1 MDKKNKSVLVVGAGI
16 AGIQASLDLAEMGLD
31 VHLIEDTPTIGGRMP
46 QLDKT
51 FPTNDCSMCILSP
64 KMSECARHPNI
75 TLHTKSTLENI
86 EGDPGN
92 FTCKILEEAKF
103 VDPEKCVACGLCE
116 EKCPVKIDDEFDMGL
131 RKRKAISRYFLQS
144 IPAEYTIDKD
154 KCLYLTKGVCKIC
167 EKVCEPNAINYD
179 DKDKIIELNV
189 GAVILSTGI
198 DAFNPFG
205 FGHFGYKRYKN
216 VVTSLEFERMLSASG
231 PLGGHVV
238 RASDKK
244 EPKSIGFI
252 QCVGSRDESIDKN
265 YCSSACCM
273 FTIKQSI
280 IAKEHIKGLEPTV
293 FYMDIRAFG
302 KDFDKY
308 YEKAKNQYGVDFIRS
323 KVSEI
328 SELPDGSLKLKYTL
342 ENGEILYKN
351 FDMVILGIGLE
362 PRKNIL
368 KLAENI
374 DINLNEF
381 NFCRSD
387 AFTPLQT
394 SRDGVYVCGGMNG
407 PKDIPESVVAAS
419 GAVANAVKCL
429 NVDRYDVA
437 VGDSSKE
444 KDVDGERPRV
454 GTFICHCGINIAG
467 VVDVKDVAKYAKT
480 LPNVEHSEDVMYACS
495 QDYLDLIKSRIKE
508 HDLNRIVVAAC
519 TPRTHEPLFRDTI
532 AEAGLNP
539 YLFEM
544 ANIRDQCSWAHMHE
558 PELATAKSKDLVE
571 MGVAKARELTPLQRL
586 PIGIDPKALIV
597 GGGLSGMTSALSL
610 ADAGNQ
616 VYLVEREKLLG
627 GNLRNIFFQPDGKD
641 PQKLLL
647 DTINNVKE
655 HKNIQLFTNSKIEEI
670 NGYVGN
676 FKTLITDLETK
687 EESRFEH
694 GAVIVATGG
703 NEHKTKEYQY
713 GKSTRV
719 ITQVEFERMLQDKD
733 FPHGRLKN
741 VVVIQCV
748 GSREEGRMYCS
759 RVCCTKA
766 VKNGLELKKIRQN
779 VNIYVC
785 YRDMRTYGFR
795 EKYYTDLRDKG
806 TVFIRYTVDNKPV
819 VELIDS
825 TDVNSKLN
833 VNVFDQILDREMIID
848 ADLVVLSTAI
858 DAPEENEV
866 LAKMLKIPLN
876 SDGMF
881 LEAHVKLRPSDFA
894 TDGVFVCGLAHSP
907 KDIDESLAQAKAAS
921 SRALTFLSKNSILA
935 EGTISEVDVSKC
947 SGCGFCVDVC
957 AYAALEIDPEKQ
969 VVIVNDAL
977 CKGCGACVASCRSG
991 ALDLRGFSNKQLH
1004 SIFESLELT

>member
-419 GAVANAVKCL
+419 GAVANAVKYL
-429 NVDRYDVA
+429 NVERYDVA
-437 VGDSSKE
+437 VGDPSKE
-444 KDVDGERPRV
+444 KNVDGERPRV

-806 TVFIRYTVDNKPV
+806 TVFIRYTADNKPV
-819 VELIDS
+819 IELADS
-825 TDVNSKLN
+825 TDFDSKLN

>member
-179 DKDKIIELNV
+179 DKDKLIELNV

-429 NVDRYDVA
+429 DVGRYDVA
-437 VGDSSKE
+437 VGDPSKE
-444 KDVDGERPRV
+444 KNVEGERPRV

-825 TDVNSKLN
+825 TDVDSKLN

-957 AYAALEIDPEKQ
+957 AYAALEIDPEEQ